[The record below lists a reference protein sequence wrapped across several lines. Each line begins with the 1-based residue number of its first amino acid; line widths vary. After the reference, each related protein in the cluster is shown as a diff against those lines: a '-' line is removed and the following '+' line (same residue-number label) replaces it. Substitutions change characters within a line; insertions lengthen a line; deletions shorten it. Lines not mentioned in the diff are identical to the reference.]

1 MKKILACGLLCLL
14 LSGCEALPYPRELEE
29 TMLVRVLG
37 VDWTEAG
44 VALTAADIPQEGDQE
59 EAELLKVFAPTPE
72 ESQQKLK
79 EAGEEYVA
87 LTHVTQILVGEDSD
101 LRRVLEGA
109 LAGAEVG
116 QTSTVWL
123 VKTGTAR
130 DLMEAVNGGAKRLT
144 SIELNVSGVTPRT
157 VLEALAELEHEGT
170 VSLPALTAKDGNL
183 EPAGMVEWKEMKI

>member
-1 MKKILACGLLCLL
+1 M
-14 LSGCEALPYPRELEE
+14 
-29 TMLVRVLG
+29 
-37 VDWTEAG
+37 
-44 VALTAADIPQEGDQE
+44 
-59 EAELLKVFAPTPE
+59 
-72 ESQQKLK
+72 
-79 EAGEEYVA
+79 
-87 LTHVTQILVGEDSD
+87 TQILVGEDSD

-183 EPAGMVEWKEMKI
+183 EPAGMVEWKEVRI